1 MSVNSPQIIALDFDG
16 VICNGLREY
25 FESSQRTYQ
34 QIWPQTT
41 NASLAPLAEKFYQ
54 LRPVVELGWE
64 MPILLRALVLEIE
77 PTSIL
82 ENWPAIGEEILSSE
96 NLDRQTVIAQLDEVR
111 DCWIREDL
119 TGWLNLH
126 QFYPGVITRLQQILA
141 TSTLLYIVTTK
152 EGRFVRQLL
161 QKQGLAIPESAIIG
175 KEIKRPKSETL
186 REILTVNTT
195 LPTALW
201 FVEDLLKTLRSV
213 QQQPDLEG
221 VQLFLAD
228 WGYNTRKMRESIAN
242 DHKIQLLSLEK
253 FTQDFKGW
261 TA

>member
-1 MSVNSPQIIALDFDG
+1 MSVNSPKIIALDFDG
-16 VICNGLREY
+16 VICDGLREY

-41 NASLAPLAEKFYQ
+41 SASLAPLAEKFYQ

-77 PTSIL
+77 PNSIL
-82 ENWPAIGEEILSSE
+82 ENWPTIAEQILAVE
-96 NLDRQTVIAQLDEVR
+96 NLDKQTVMAQLDEVR

-119 TGWLNLH
+119 AGWLNLH
-126 QFYPGVITRLQQILA
+126 QFYPGVIARLQQII
-141 TSTLLYIVTTK
+141 TSSTQLYIVTTK

-161 QKQGLAIPESAIIG
+161 WQQGLAIPESAIIG

-195 LPTALW
+195 ITAGLW

-213 QQQPDLEG
+213 QQQPDLEEI
-221 VQLFLAD
+221 QLFLAD
-228 WGYNTRKMRESIAN
+228 WGYNTPKVRETIVG
-242 DHKIQLLSLEK
+242 DRRIKLLSLEEFK
-253 FTQDFKGW
+253 QDFKHW
-261 TA
+261 IA